1 MTLTCPRCSTNVSD
15 DALYCSYCNLPKP
28 KSGFSPVPAKDQN
41 QRQQQHHHHQHHQRQ
56 QQPAKPSKS
65 PAAARTDHRP
75 RRRRS
80 QVHDLSV
87 AKLAGAAII
96 ALLAIGGYVYFAPL
110 ARSNEP
116 EPKTVLAALDT
127 LKRMP
132 SNEEGLTIDARLNRD
147 LETSKRMRNLVAYQG
162 WTVKRVEGTKSKVI
176 LIFSYDEADR
186 SHHQAE
192 WLADLDHNDFIP
204 QSELAVSIS
213 K

>member
-1 MTLTCPRCSTNVSD
+1 MTLTCPRCSTNVSE

-28 KSGFSPVPAKDQN
+28 KSGFSAIPAGQHK
-41 QRQQQHHHHQHHQRQ
+41 QQQQKE
-56 QQPAKPSKS
+56 QPAKPSKS
-65 PAAARTDHRP
+65 PVAARTDHRP
-75 RRRRS
+75 RRRQTQSRE
-80 QVHDLSV
+80 LSV
-87 AKLAGAAII
+87 AKMAGVAVI

-132 SNEEGLTIDARLNRD
+132 SNEEGLSIDARLNRY

-162 WTVKRVEGTKSKVI
+162 WTVKRVDGTKSKVI
-176 LIFSYDEADR
+176 LIFSYDEVDH

-192 WLADLDHNDFIP
+192 WLADLDHNHFTP